1 MELDISGLAE
11 AGLISSKLS
20 NQDLLNDDL
29 GPFYFSPE
37 RLLLLHI
44 ELAILVVLFSLV
56 IVISNTN
63 LPIIVL
69 P

>member
-20 NQDLLNDDL
+20 NQDLLKDDL

-37 RLLLLHI
+37 RLSLLHI
-44 ELAILVVLFSLV
+44 ELAI
-56 IVISNTN
+56 
-63 LPIIVL
+63 
-69 P
+69 